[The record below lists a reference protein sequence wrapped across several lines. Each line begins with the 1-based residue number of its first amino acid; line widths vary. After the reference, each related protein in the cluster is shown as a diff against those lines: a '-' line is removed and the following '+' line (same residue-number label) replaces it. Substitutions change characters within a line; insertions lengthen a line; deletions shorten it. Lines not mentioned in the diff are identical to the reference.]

1 MTRVLTADD
10 LQRASAAD
18 DLRGRLGAP
27 GGVLVLTGAGC
38 SADSGLP
45 VFTGPDGLYA
55 DRELAALSRADQL
68 PGSLPGLWAFWG
80 AMRPVIAA
88 AQPHAGHAALADWC
102 RARLS
107 SGAATTVATQNVDD
121 LLERAGVPDVQH
133 LHGRLEVS
141 RCLSC
146 DHRRDG
152 DWDAPAQPP
161 SCPSCGAPLRPDIV
175 LFGEHPDLAAQHA
188 TKRAVRTCELF
199 LAIGT
204 SSVVNTSTGL
214 LRYAGDVGA
223 LTVSVD
229 PASEVDSRYDVH
241 LRGTAADILPLLL
254 GQPVRTT

>member
-1 MTRVLTADD
+1 MTRTLTVED
-10 LQRASAAD
+10 LQNASVGRE
-18 DLRGRLGAP
+18 LRDRLLAP

-55 DRELAALSRADQL
+55 DPELAALSHADQL

-80 AMRPVIAA
+80 GMRPAVVA
-88 AQPHAGHAALADWC
+88 AQPHAGHTALADWC
-102 RARLS
+102 RSRLS
-107 SGAATTVATQNVDD
+107 SGAPTTVATQNVDD

-133 LHGRLEVS
+133 LHGRLDAA

-146 DHRRDG
+146 DHRTEG
-152 DWDAPAQPP
+152 DWEAPAAPP
-161 SCPSCGAPLRPDIV
+161 SCPACGAPVRPDMV
-175 LFGEHPDLAAQHA
+175 LFGERPDLDAQYA
-188 TKRAVRTCELF
+188 CKRAVRYCELF

-229 PASEVDSRYDVH
+229 PAPDVDSRYDVH
-241 LRGTAADILPLLL
+241 LRGTAATILPLLL